1 MQQLW
6 KQKVGARRD
15 LPYEMQARRT
25 YDGILLGQKKEK
37 TSNTGKNEAIPVT
50 VQSLQSESF
59 QAGDLILTVSLISR
73 DFGKIQE
80 KKYTKWFDY
89 DRIEQKLVIRHRQ
102 PGDRICLFDGGG
114 SKKLKDYLID
124 RKIPVEERDQLW
136 LLADGSEIL
145 WIIGDRI
152 SAAYKVKEQSSRI
165 LQAEIKGGSTH
176 E

>member
-25 YDGILLGQKKEK
+25 YDGILLGQKKK
-37 TSNTGKNEAIPVT
+37 NQQYRKNEAIPVT
-50 VQSLQSESF
+50 VQSSQSESF

-102 PGDRICLFDGGG
+102 PGDRICL
-114 SKKLKDYLID
+114 LT
-124 RKIPVEERDQLW
+124 EEAVRN
-136 LLADGSEIL
+136 
-145 WIIGDRI
+145 
-152 SAAYKVKEQSSRI
+152 
-165 LQAEIKGGSTH
+165 
-176 E
+176 